1 MTHMVVTSDLTS
13 AEKDLQTPVLAEES
27 TKPVWGPDLI
37 DQVIAFILV
46 PFVLLKVPR
55 STNLWSRGH
64 CDLIGIGEE
73 PSKIRQCPLDHK
85 FVDLGT
91 FSKTNGTKMNAIT
104 WSIKSGPQTGLVL
117 SSASTGV

>member
-1 MTHMVVTSDLTS
+1 MVVTSDLTS

-64 CDLIGIGEE
+64 CRIFDGSSPI
-73 PSKIRQCPLDHK
+73 PIRSL
-85 FVDLGT
+85 L
-91 FSKTNGTKMNAIT
+91 
-104 WSIKSGPQTGLVL
+104 
-117 SSASTGV
+117 